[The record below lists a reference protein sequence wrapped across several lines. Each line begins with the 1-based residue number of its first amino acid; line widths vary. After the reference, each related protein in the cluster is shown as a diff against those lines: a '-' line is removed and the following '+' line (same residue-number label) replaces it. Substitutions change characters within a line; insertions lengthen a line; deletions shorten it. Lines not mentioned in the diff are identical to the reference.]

1 MANLSSKVTPSG
13 VATAAQGSL
22 ADSAVQPNDSPTFG
36 NLTVSNTTASVYL
49 EDSNDPN
56 TAFTRL
62 YSYGGTAILD
72 VDPNNNGG
80 VASTFRVS
88 VDGSEAMRVIGS
100 GNVGIG
106 KTNPATPLDVT
117 GTVTATAFAGD
128 GSALTGISSGAGT
141 VVTWAAFNG
150 ASISITNSGN
160 VSSITDAGT
169 GKFYVNYSTAATN
182 ATHSSTMSAVTNGF
196 GMQANCSP
204 LANIPTTT
212 TRVSVGTGNSI
223 NAAFSDMADTN
234 VICVS

>member
-36 NLTVSNTTASVYL
+36 DITATGTLTLPTAQYHYSS
-49 EDSNDPN
+49 DGK
-56 TAFTRL
+56 ARL
-62 YSYGGTAILD
+62 YYYDNGDTLFRTAD
-72 VDPNNNGG
+72 DFQFRNNSNAT
-80 VASTFRVS
+80 VAQIQDTGAISTIS
-88 VDGSEAMRVIGS
+88 TM
-100 GNVGIG
+100 
-106 KTNPATPLDVT
+106 
-117 GTVTATAFAGD
+117 TATSFIGD

-150 ASISITNSGN
+150 AGISITNSGN

-182 ATHSSTMSAVTNGF
+182 ATHSSTMSAVTNGYV
-196 GMQANCSP
+196 MQANCSP
-204 LANIPTTT
+204 IANIPTTT

-223 NAAFSDMADTN
+223 NGAFADMSDTN

>member
-1 MANLSSKVTPSG
+1 MTTIKMQGNASGSGSVTL
-13 VATAAQGSL
+13 TA
-22 ADSAVQPNDSPTFG
+22 
-36 NLTVSNTTASVYL
+36 
-49 EDSNDPN
+49 PN
-56 TAFTRL
+56 TNSAR
-62 YSYGGTAILD
+62 
-72 VDPNNNGG
+72 
-80 VASTFRVS
+80 
-88 VDGSEAMRVIGS
+88 
-100 GNVGIG
+100 
-106 KTNPATPLDVT
+106 
-117 GTVTATAFAGD
+117 TVTFPDEDINLGE
-128 GSALTGISSGAGT
+128 LSGAGK

-182 ATHSSTMSAVTNGF
+182 ATHSSTMSAVTSGY

-223 NAAFSDMADTN
+223 NAAFADMSDTN